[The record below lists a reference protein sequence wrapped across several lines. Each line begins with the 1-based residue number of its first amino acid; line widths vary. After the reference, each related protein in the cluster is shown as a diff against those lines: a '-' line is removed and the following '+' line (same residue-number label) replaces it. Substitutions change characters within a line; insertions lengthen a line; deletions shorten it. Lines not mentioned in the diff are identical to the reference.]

1 MKKIIYAIVS
11 AGLLAVPFSIQASD
25 ISLDDSYLDE
35 VSGAYQVELSSTPDK
50 HVNVASSDMY
60 RYEDS
65 GAYHHNPTHLSSGEI
80 AEFAV
85 FSVTTSASGP
95 AIPGY
100 IGNY

>member
-1 MKKIIYAIVS
+1 MKRIIHAIAS
-11 AGLLAVPFSIQASD
+11 ASLLAIPFSIQASE

-35 VSGAYQVELSSTPDK
+35 GRGAYQVDLSSTPDK
-50 HVNVASSDMY
+50 HVEVASSDMY

-65 GAYHHNPTHLSSGEI
+65 GAYHHNPTHLDSSEI

-85 FSVTTSASGP
+85 FSVTTSRSAP

>member
-1 MKKIIYAIVS
+1 MKKIIHAIAS
-11 AGLLAVPFSIQASD
+11 ASLLAIPFSIQASE
-25 ISLDDSYLDE
+25 IGLDDAYLDE
-35 VSGAYQVELSSTPDK
+35 DRGAYQIALSRTPDK
-50 HVNVASSDMY
+50 HVDVASSDMY

-65 GAYHHNPTHLSSGEI
+65 GAFHHNPTHLGSSEI

-85 FSVTTSASGP
+85 FSVTTSRSAP